1 MRRFYALYGPPLGG
15 PLLRFA
21 LGLAGGLEA
30 VAKLDWCV
38 VASLAWRDDFD
49 RTSWAG

>member
-1 MRRFYALYGPPLGG
+1 MRRFYDLYAPALGG
-15 PLLRFA
+15 PSLRSI
-21 LGLAGGLEA
+21 LVLAGGSEA